1 MKKYSKYTALLMMCL
16 MLVTSLSFTA
26 CNDDD
31 FDTNQNRGGISL
43 EVFGPCPVARGGELR
58 FIGSGMD
65 QINSVSIPGCD
76 DITDIRV
83 VSSSEIRV
91 TVPQTAMPGKVVLNH
106 ANGKITTLTD
116 ITFLEP
122 ISFAEENTFT
132 PAKVKPGQEVTING
146 EYLNLMKE
154 VCFSFVEGLDSAN
167 VYASE
172 EGAFIEHT
180 RKAIKVIVPDN
191 AVTGPVG
198 ISDAAAEIPNLIWS
212 ELELEVILPAV
223 ESALDITKAKPGDLI
238 TITGT
243 DLDLVRK
250 VVMPNEDEVEFTL
263 TEDGKI
269 TFNLPENAS
278 DGAVCVVPGSG
289 VKVAVANIGM
299 VVPTDMTHNCGDGLR
314 AGQELVIKGVNMD
327 MVVSMVFPGTEEAV
341 DPASVSATEVK
352 VNVPA
357 KAWSGDLTLNLKSG
371 ATVTLPVVIAHPENI
386 TFAPSPVPGGAELTI
401 KGKNLDLIATVVF
414 EGGATVEAKNAT
426 ATELK
431 IKVPFTAA
439 TGKVNFVLLSGE
451 TVEAGDLTV
460 DLPTIAY
467 VTEWPSEDEE
477 VKAGNIMKVKI
488 ANADKLTAV
497 KVNGQEVQYI
507 INGDYLYINL
517 PMNAGNGTKFTL
529 MSGNESFEGTFDV
542 IPATEVENVI
552 WQGVH
557 GVDWGGGLGDD
568 NKAMSALSWGGYD
581 WSTVEPGWK
590 LKAYFTL
597 MDGATWAQMR
607 FANGGWSV
615 LPGCDMGYKEG
626 NIDIIQEFPDGVAEI
641 TITPEV
647 KNDLVNNGGLVITGA
662 NFILSKV
669 TLWYENSLEKVA
681 FEGPVLLT
689 WGDDG
694 RFGIDMQ
701 YFKDAK
707 PGSKM
712 NLYITQNGWGQAQL
726 NDGAWANDAMFFP
739 EVNGAYVKTSTDDE
753 YAINDPDA
761 TVFSVTLTQEVL
773 DHIIATPGDYWGLN
787 TNKAYQPSG
796 VVGMVIQGDGL
807 TIDKVTFE

>member
-58 FIGSGMD
+58 FIGSGLD
-65 QINSVSIPGCD
+65 QINSVTIPGCD
-76 DITDIRV
+76 DITNITV
-83 VSSSEIRV
+83 VSGSEIRV
-91 TVPQTAMPGKVVLNH
+91 TVPQTALPGKVVLNH

-116 ITFLEP
+116 LTFLEP
-122 ISFAEENTFT
+122 ISFAEENTFS
-132 PAKVKPGQEVTING
+132 PARVKPGQELVING

-167 VYASE
+167 VYKAD

-180 RKAIKVIVPDN
+180 RNVIKVIVPDN

-198 ISDAAAEIPNLIWS
+198 ISDAIAEIPNLIWS
-212 ELELEVILPAV
+212 EVELEVILPAV
-223 ESALDITKAKPGDLI
+223 EKAIDITDAKPGDLI

-269 TFNLPENAS
+269 TFNLPDNAS
-278 DGAVCVVPGSG
+278 NGAVCVVPGSG

-314 AGQELVIKGVNMD
+314 AGEELIIKGVNMD
-327 MVVSMVFPGTEEAV
+327 MVASMIFPGMTDAV
-341 DPASVSATEVK
+341 EPESVSATEVK
-352 VNVPA
+352 VTVPA
-357 KAWSGDLTLNLKSG
+357 TAWSGDLTLNLKSG
-371 ATVTLPVVIAHPENI
+371 ESVTLPIVIAHPENVV
-386 TFAPSPVPGGAELTI
+386 FAPSPVPGGAELTI
-401 KGKNLDLIATVVF
+401 TGKNLDLIATVVF
-414 EGGATVEAKNAT
+414 EGEASVEAKDAT

-431 IKVPFTAA
+431 IKVPFTAQ
-439 TGKVNFVLLSGE
+439 TGMVKFILKSGE
-451 TVEAGDLTV
+451 TVEAGELTV

-467 VTEWPSEDEE
+467 VTEWPAEDEE
-477 VKAGNIMKVKI
+477 VKAGNIMKVKV

-497 KVNGQEVQYI
+497 KVNGEEVQYI
-507 INGDYLYINL
+507 LNGEYLYINL
-517 PMNAGNGTKFTL
+517 PMTAGKATKFAL
-529 MSGNESFEGTFDV
+529 MSGEESFEGEFDV

-552 WQGVH
+552 WQGLFSANWN
-557 GVDWGGGLGDD
+557 GMDD
-568 NKAMSALSWGGYD
+568 LSWGKFD
-581 WSTVEPGWK
+581 WSTVEVGWK
-590 LKAYFTL
+590 LKAYFTFAEGV
-597 MDGATWAQMR
+597 DYAQMR
-607 FANGGWSV
+607 FGNGSWAS
-615 LPGCDMGYKEG
+615 LPDADMGYKEG
-626 NIDIIQEFPDGVAEI
+626 NIDLFTEFPDGVAEI
-641 TITPEV
+641 TITAAMKEALI
-647 KNDLVNNGGLVITGA
+647 NEGGLVMTGA
-662 NFILSKV
+662 NYILNKL
-669 TLWYENSLEKVA
+669 TLWYENSLETVA
-681 FEGPVLLT
+681 FVGPVLLS

-712 NLYITQNGWGQAQL
+712 KLYITQNGWGQAQL

-739 EVNGAYVKTSTDDE
+739 EVNGAYVKTSADDE
-753 YAINDPDA
+753 FAINDPDA

-773 DHIIATPGDYWGLN
+773 DHILATPGDYWGLN
-787 TNKAYQPSG
+787 TNEAYHPSG

-807 TIDKVTFE
+807 TIDKVAFE

>member
-58 FIGSGMD
+58 FIGSGLD
-65 QINSVSIPGCD
+65 QINSVTIPGCD
-76 DITDIRV
+76 DITNITV
-83 VSSSEIRV
+83 VSGSEIRV
-91 TVPQTAMPGKVVLNH
+91 TVPQTALPGKVVLNH

-116 ITFLEP
+116 LTFLEP
-122 ISFAEENTFT
+122 ISFAEENTFS
-132 PAKVKPGQEVTING
+132 PARVKPGQELVING

-167 VYASE
+167 VYKAD

-180 RKAIKVIVPDN
+180 RNVIKVIVPDN

-198 ISDAAAEIPNLIWS
+198 ISDAIAEIPNLIWS
-212 ELELEVILPAV
+212 EVELEVILPAV
-223 ESALDITKAKPGDLI
+223 EKAIDITDAKPGDLI

-269 TFNLPENAS
+269 TFNLPDNAS
-278 DGAVCVVPGSG
+278 NGAVCVVPGSG

-299 VVPTDMTHNCGDGLR
+299 VVPSDMTHNCGDGLR
-314 AGQELVIKGVNMD
+314 AGEELIIKGVNMD
-327 MVVSMVFPGTEEAV
+327 MVVSMIFPGMTDAV
-341 DPASVSATEVK
+341 EPESVSATEVK
-352 VNVPA
+352 VTVPA
-357 KAWSGDLTLNLKSG
+357 TAWSGDLTLNLKSG
-371 ATVTLPVVIAHPENI
+371 ETVTLPIVIAHPENVV
-386 TFAPSPVPGGAELTI
+386 FAPSPVPGGAELTI
-401 KGKNLDLIATVVF
+401 TGKNLDLIATVVF
-414 EGGATVEAKNAT
+414 EGEASVEAKDAT

-431 IKVPFTAA
+431 IKVPFTAQ
-439 TGKVNFVLLSGE
+439 TGMVKFILKNGE
-451 TVEAGDLTV
+451 TVEAGELTV

-467 VTEWPSEDEE
+467 VVEWPAEDEE
-477 VKAGNIMKVKI
+477 VKAGNIMKVKV

-497 KVNGQEVQYI
+497 KVNGEEVQYI
-507 INGDYLYINL
+507 LNGEYLYINL
-517 PMNAGNGTKFTL
+517 PMTAGKATKFAL
-529 MSGNESFEGTFDV
+529 MSGEESFEGEFDV

-552 WQGVH
+552 WQGLFSANWN
-557 GVDWGGGLGDD
+557 GMDD
-568 NKAMSALSWGGYD
+568 LSWGKFD
-581 WSTVEPGWK
+581 WSTVEVGWK
-590 LKAYFTL
+590 LKAYFTFAEGV
-597 MDGATWAQMR
+597 DYAQMR
-607 FANGGWSV
+607 FGNGSWAS
-615 LPGCDMGYKEG
+615 LPDADMGYKDG
-626 NIDIIQEFPDGVAEI
+626 NIDLFTEFPDGVAEI
-641 TITPEV
+641 TITAAMKEALI
-647 KNDLVNNGGLVITGA
+647 NDNGLVMTGA
-662 NFILSKV
+662 NYILNKL
-669 TLWYENSLEKVA
+669 TLWYENSLETVA
-681 FEGPVLLT
+681 FVGPVLLS

-712 NLYITQNGWGQAQL
+712 KLYITQNGWGQAQL

-739 EVNGAYVKTSTDDE
+739 EVNGAYVKTSADDE
-753 YAINDPDA
+753 FAINDPDA

-773 DHIIATPGDYWGLN
+773 DHILATPGDYWGLN
-787 TNKAYQPSG
+787 TNEAYHPSG

-807 TIDKVTFE
+807 TIDKVAFE